1 MNQNDTTGRNRDPVR
16 YQLHVHAIHDANR
29 NGCGDSKGLIQM
41 LDTLASRRVSAI
53 AEVGA

>member
-1 MNQNDTTGRNRDPVR
+1 MNQNDTTGRNRDPIR

>member
-1 MNQNDTTGRNRDPVR
+1 MNQNDTTGRNRDPVS
-16 YQLHVHAIHDANR
+16 YHLQVHAFHDANR

-41 LDTLASRRVSAI
+41 LDTIASRPVSAI